1 MSNRT
6 TTSLRYLA
14 IDIADLNWIA
24 DHLPKAI
31 ERSRRDTHPGIAPNG
46 LTADDGSHPGPIPQ
60 LATTGAVTAD
70 PVRRARDE
78 LLQAIDTI
86 HQATHIARHAIH
98 RLLPMATADARLLA
112 EGETIDPPP
121 TICSNTHCTAIAE
134 THRTQCAACRKYRH
148 RHGQDRPAEL
158 CTQEPPDER
167 RSPDDHLP
175 TANCLPKMSPVLGTS
190 KTQQP

>member
-6 TTSLRYLA
+6 STRLRYLA

-31 ERSRRDTHPGIAPNG
+31 ERSRRDTHPGIASNG

-98 RLLPMATADARLLA
+98 RLLPLNPTDARALA
-112 EGETIDPPP
+112 EGETLEPISTPCTNP
-121 TICSNTHCTAIAE
+121 HCTNHAE
-134 THRTQCAACRKYRH
+134 TNRTQCRACRAYRARTGH
-148 RHGQDRPAEL
+148 DRGPEL
-158 CTQEPPDER
+158 TNTDTHNVSTTGHTQN
-167 RSPDDHLP
+167 P
-175 TANCLPKMSPVLGTS
+175 TNTAPTNA
-190 KTQQP
+190 